1 MTYTIQKLARLAGV
15 STRTLRHYDAIGL
28 LCPARDHSSG
38 YRLYSPEDVDR
49 LQQILFYRVL
59 DLPLEAIKTVL
70 DAPDFAAADALR
82 AHRAALQ
89 AKKHQLE
96 QLLTTVDKTIAMKEG
111 LQKMTDEEKFAGFKQ
126 KLIDD
131 NETRFGRE
139 VRDRYGDDAMDASN
153 ARLKGMTQAQ
163 YQASQQAS
171 EELNDVLKRAC
182 LAGDPDSALAREAC
196 AKHKTWLGYFW
207 KTVTPQA
214 HLNLVEMYVA
224 DERFSA
230 YYDKIA
236 PGCVVFL
243 RDAMQRFYGKM

>member
-182 LAGDPDSALAREAC
+182 LACDPDSALAREAC

-230 YYDKIA
+230 YYENIA
-236 PGCVVFL
+236 PGCAVFL

>member
-89 AKKHQLE
+89 AKKHQHE
-96 QLLTTVDKTIAMKEG
+96 QLLMTVEKTIAMKEG

-230 YYDKIA
+230 YYENIA
-236 PGCVVFL
+236 PGCAVFL

>member
-59 DLPLEAIKTVL
+59 DLPLEAIKAVL

-230 YYDKIA
+230 YYENIA
-236 PGCVVFL
+236 PGCAVFL